1 MRMSN
6 DSESV
11 GEWVVSVG
19 GVGVI
24 VAVVATIAGVKGV
37 KRASVKSTDVQG
49 FDVLQNTY
57 TQPQPTITMPS
68 VG

>member
-1 MRMSN
+1 
-6 DSESV
+6 V
-11 GEWVVSVG
+11 GCEWVVSVG

-24 VAVVATIAGVKGV
+24 VAVAGTIAAVKGV